1 MLKSI
6 ETDEQQQALIM
17 KRSQQLKEAQRNT
30 DVFKELCQLSYLEFN
45 DVVEDAKRFTKRK

>member
-6 ETDEQQQALIM
+6 ETDEHQQALLT

-30 DVFKELCQLSYLEFN
+30 EVFKELCQLSDLEFN

>member
-6 ETDEQQQALIM
+6 ETDEHQQALLT

-30 DVFKELCQLSYLEFN
+30 EVFKELCHLPDLEFN
-45 DVVEDAKRFTKRK
+45 DVVADAKRFTKRK

>member
-6 ETDEQQQALIM
+6 EIDEQQQALIM